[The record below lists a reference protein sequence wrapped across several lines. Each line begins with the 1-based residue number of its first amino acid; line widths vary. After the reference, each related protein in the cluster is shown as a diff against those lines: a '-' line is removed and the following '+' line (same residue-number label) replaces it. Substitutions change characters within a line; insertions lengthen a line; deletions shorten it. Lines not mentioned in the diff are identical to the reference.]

1 MPAKT
6 LPVGSEHDQM
16 LQSEHISQCRHDLRS
31 CSIAGFPGE
40 GHTQRRRNA
49 YMNQA
54 ILGMFNLV
62 SA

>member
-1 MPAKT
+1 
-6 LPVGSEHDQM
+6 M